1 MERGDRVSEKDALA
15 AYARQLQR
23 GLVVLRARRSMLL
36 SWADVARALQEEM
49 LEAVRDHRSLRQ
61 QLETH
66 DLLVSVLKR
75 WVYATAPAP
84 TPSHQPSWS
93 ESYLFRGP
101 HSTRRIGYKWLADQ
115 LYHCVGN
122 VFSHSESPEP
132 SARYQVSC
140 EKTLFQIQG
149 VCTRTLDCDL
159 ATASTAY
166 WIAERSFAHCQQS
179 GSFVLDDWIVRD
191 ENDVV
196 YTREDV
202 GRDHQAILGH
212 SVYGRYHELNQS
224 VIVVRSLLHD
234 EMYPL
239 DPDQWSVDS
248 KQWNILEPLDGGT
261 RVRSVYVMGHPATTR
276 GFVRLQDFVKWTN
289 LPASCEKAVLLQRLQ
304 HRFYTRQDYLRA
316 IFDAHLQLV
325 LEAVIARNRLEQQL
339 QS

>member
-1 MERGDRVSEKDALA
+1 MEQPQDDRVSEKDALS
-15 AYARQLQR
+15 AYAHQLQR
-23 GLVVLRARRSMLL
+23 RLVVLRARRSMLL

-61 QLETH
+61 QLDAH
-66 DLLVSVLKR
+66 ALLVSVLKR

-93 ESYLFRGP
+93 ESYLFNGP
-101 HSTRRIGYKWLADQ
+101 QSTRRIGYKWLADQ
-115 LYHCVGN
+115 LYHCVGK
-122 VFSHSESPEP
+122 VLSDSISQLP

-140 EKTLFQIQG
+140 EKSLFQIQG
-149 VCTRTLDCDL
+149 VCTRVLQCDL

-166 WIAERSFAHCQQS
+166 WIAERSFAYCQQS
-179 GSFVLDDWIVRD
+179 RSFVLDDWIRD
-191 ENDVV
+191 ENDIV

-212 SVYGRYHELNQS
+212 SVYGRYHELHQS
-224 VIVVRSLLHD
+224 VIVVRALLHD

-239 DPDQWSVDS
+239 EPDEWSVDS
-248 KQWNILEPLDGGT
+248 KQWNVLEPMEGGT
-261 RVRSVYVMGHPATTR
+261 RVRSVYVMGHPATAR

-289 LPASCEKAVLLQRLQ
+289 LPACEKAVLVQRLQ
-304 HRFYTRQDYLRA
+304 HRFFTRQSHLRA
-316 IFDAHLQLV
+316 IFDAHLQIV
-325 LEAVIARNRLEQQL
+325 LDAVHARNRLEQQL